1 MEEKEGI
8 RYLLD
13 ASALYPLLRRLG
25 RALYRHLK
33 ALAVLDLTKY
43 EVGNALWVEVK
54 RGLVV
59 DWLPVAKAWAE
70 VFRGLRELKVK
81 DLVDVEE
88 LATRL
93 DVTFYD
99 AAYIFTA
106 NRMGLVLVS
115 EDEEMRDKASTADVD
130 VASVDELVERLQGE
144 NPLSGRAV

>member
-8 RYLLD
+8 TYLLD

-25 RALYRHLK
+25 RPLYRHLK

-106 NRMGLVLVS
+106 NRMGLILVT
-115 EDEEMRDKASTADVD
+115 EDEEMRDKASTIEVD
-130 VASVDELVERLQGE
+130 AASVNELVERLQGE
-144 NPLSGRAV
+144 YS

>member
-8 RYLLD
+8 TYLLD

-106 NRMGLVLVS
+106 NRMGLILVT
-115 EDEEMRDKASTADVD
+115 EDEEMRDKASTIEVD
-130 VASVDELVERLQGE
+130 AASVNELVERLQGE
-144 NPLSGRAV
+144 YS

>member
-1 MEEKEGI
+1 MEEKEDI

-25 RALYRHLK
+25 RVLYRHLK

-54 RGLVV
+54 RGLIV
-59 DWLPVAKAWAE
+59 DWLPVAKAWIE
-70 VFRGLRELKVK
+70 VFRGLRELKVE

-144 NPLSGRAV
+144 HPLSGRAV

>member
-1 MEEKEGI
+1 MEEKEDV

-25 RALYRHLK
+25 KSLYRHLK
-33 ALAVLDLTKY
+33 TLAVLDLTKY

-54 RGLVV
+54 HGLVV
-59 DWLPVAKAWAE
+59 DWLPVVKAWIE
-70 VFRGLRELKVK
+70 VFRGLKELKVE

-106 NRMGLVLVS
+106 NRMGLILVT
-115 EDEEMRDKASTADVD
+115 EDEEMRDKASTIEVD
-130 VASVDELVERLQGE
+130 VASVDELVQRLQG
-144 NPLSGRAV
+144 NTAKP